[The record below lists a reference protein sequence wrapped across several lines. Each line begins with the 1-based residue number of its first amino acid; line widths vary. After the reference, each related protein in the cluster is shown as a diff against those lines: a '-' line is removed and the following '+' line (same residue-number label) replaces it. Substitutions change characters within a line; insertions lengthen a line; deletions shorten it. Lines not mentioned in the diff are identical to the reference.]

1 MTVNPPQLARAHG
14 RAISNP
20 VVQDGIDYA
29 YDIVEGKILAC
40 KVVVKACER
49 FIEDLHRAEEENPP
63 FIFSTNRA
71 QHVLDFVSKF
81 CVHVKGK
88 RWRGKPIDLMDFHV
102 FILVNIF
109 GFVKPHLDEITGEHL
124 TDDSG
129 TLQYVR
135 RFSHAVTY
143 LARKNAKSAIA
154 SAVGLYM
161 TEFDGEGG
169 AEVYS
174 AATTREQA
182 RIVFDDAA
190 QMVKASLNL
199 QQHLKTTDKSIFSES
214 SYSRFMHVSAD
225 ANSLDGKNVHCALI
239 DEIHAHK
246 TRDVYDVM
254 ETATG
259 SRDQPLIFVISTA
272 GVILDGIAIE
282 LKDYGMKILDKRI
295 EQSEE
300 TDSFFFIWYTMDE
313 EDMETDEV
321 YRDPTLWFKANPAL
335 GVSKSIQDMKVL
347 AKKALEQ
354 PSSRNNFQTKHL
366 NIFVN
371 GAFSWMD
378 MQKYGKLKKSSTIKH
393 DLLATL
399 PYIISVD
406 LAEKIDICAAVKT
419 YWTDKGGLAFFS
431 KFWLPEGRLDTCSD
445 EMRERYERWAAYG
458 WLKLTSGDAIDIETI
473 KSDLIEWVKGSEDN
487 LQEMAY
493 DPWHATQ
500 FAISMNQKHGW
511 QVVEVPQ
518 NVRNLNEAMKH
529 IEGTVYS
536 NKMYV
541 DENEA
546 FTWMMGNVNANRDRN
561 GNIFPD
567 KSSREYKIDGP
578 SALFT
583 GVSRIIRHTIADT
596 VPEMPDNMGSL

>member
-1 MTVNPPQLARAHG
+1 MSEAELKAPRTHG
-14 RAISNP
+14 KAYSKP

-29 YDIVEGKILAC
+29 FSVVRGEILAC
-40 KVVVKACER
+40 KVVIKACER
-49 FIEDLHRAEEENPP
+49 FIRDLDRSNKEMPP
-63 FIFSTNRA
+63 FIFSFNRA
-71 QHVLDFVSKF
+71 QHILDFVTQF

-88 RWRGKPIDLMDFHV
+88 RWRGKPIDLMDFHI
-102 FILVNIF
+102 FILINLF
-109 GFVKPHLDEITGEHL
+109 GFVKPQIDEITQEHI
-124 TDDSG
+124 TDSAG
-129 TLQYVR
+129 IPQYVR
-135 RFSHAVTY
+135 RFTHSVTY

-154 SAVGLYM
+154 SAVGIYM

-169 AEVYS
+169 SEVYS

-190 QMVKASLNL
+190 QMVKSSLSL
-199 QQHLKTTDKSIFSES
+199 QQHLKATDKSIYSEL
-214 SYSRFMHVSAD
+214 SYSRFMHVSSD

-259 SRDQPLIFVISTA
+259 SRDQPMIFVISTA
-272 GVILDGIAIE
+272 GVILDGIATE
-282 LKDYGMKILDKRI
+282 LKDYGMKILDGRI
-295 EQSEE
+295 EEDEE
-300 TDSFFFIWYTMDE
+300 TDSFFFIWYTLDE
-313 EDMETDEV
+313 EDLETDEMF
-321 YRDPTLWFKANPAL
+321 RDPAIWFKANPGL
-335 GVSKSIQDMKVL
+335 GVCKSIADMRNL

-354 PSSRNNFQTKHL
+354 PTARNNFKTKHL

-378 MQKYGKLKKSSTIKH
+378 MQKYNSLKKSSVISHEK
-393 DLLATL
+393 LKSL

-431 KFWLPEGRLDTCSD
+431 KFWLPEGRLETCSD

-458 WLKLTSGDAIDIETI
+458 WLKITSGDAIDIEVI
-473 KSDLIEWVKGSEDN
+473 KEDLKAWISGDEDN
-487 LQEMAY
+487 MQELAY

-500 FAISMNQKHGW
+500 FAISVNQKYGW

-518 NVRNLNEAMKH
+518 VVRNLSESMKH
-529 IEGTVYS
+529 IEEAAYS
-536 NKMYV
+536 GKLYV

-567 KSSREYKIDGP
+567 KSSREFKIDGP
-578 SALFT
+578 AALFT
-583 GVSRIIRHTIADT
+583 GVSRVIRHTIQDSI
-596 VPEMPDNMGSL
+596 PELPDNMGTV